1 MERPELVVVNYGRSV
16 SVMTKAEYVRE
27 RNALKRIEFNNKMK
41 PIFKTKQRKG
51 KSYAGRK

>member
-1 MERPELVVVNYGRSV
+1 MERPELIVVNYGRTL

-27 RNALKRIEFNNKMK
+27 RNALKHIEFNNKMK
-41 PIFKTKQRKG
+41 SIFKTKQRKG